1 MSIFEYFMF
10 CLREQQWSA
19 PAGDGVPPTGLFGDK
34 L

>member
-10 CLREQQWSA
+10 CLHEQQWSA
-19 PAGDGVPPTGLFGDK
+19 PAGDSEFPNGLFNDE